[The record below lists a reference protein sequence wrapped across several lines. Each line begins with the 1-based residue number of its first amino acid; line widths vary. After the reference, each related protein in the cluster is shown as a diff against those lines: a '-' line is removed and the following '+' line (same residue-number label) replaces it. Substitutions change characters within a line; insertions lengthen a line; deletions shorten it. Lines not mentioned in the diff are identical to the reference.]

1 MAHFVVTLIKDNHQN
16 GLLTALGKHATND
29 LLFFVPDKGYGD
41 DKVCNPR
48 TTQIIHIN
56 MLDAAVERLK
66 RDELTEDEI
75 KALTASLER
84 HLFRITESGWYKIYG
99 SQGYFV
105 GHVERLA

>member
-1 MAHFVVTLIKDNHQN
+1 
-16 GLLTALGKHATND
+16 
-29 LLFFVPDKGYGD
+29 
-41 DKVCNPR
+41 
-48 TTQIIHIN
+48 